1 MDFWYN
7 GKVQRMKAAKPQK
20 YSKKQKSNQISFEI
34 MDIRTYTLSD
44 LEDEEEEDDLS
55 NDN

>member
-7 GKVQRMKAAKPQK
+7 GKVRQMKAAKPQK
-20 YSKKQKSNQISFEI
+20 YSKKRKSNQISFEI